1 MTAKPLFVSLAV
13 KRGSNK
19 ATPAV
24 TVYLDGEPVS
34 IPSHASLAAGLMAAG
49 VTRFRNTGVS
59 GAPRAPYC
67 MMGVCY
73 ECLVEIDDMPSQ
85 QACLTRPREG
95 MQIRTMSGLPGVAF
109 YDDDGNALAAP
120 VVPNGGAK

>member
-1 MTAKPLFVSLAV
+1 MIDKPLFVPLTAKPDV
-13 KRGSNK
+13 MP
-19 ATPAV
+19 TV
-24 TVYLDGEPVS
+24 TVSLDGQPV
-34 IPSHASLAAGLMAAG
+34 ILPADASLAAGLIAAG

-85 QACLTRPREG
+85 QACLTRPSEG
-95 MQIRTMSGLPGVAF
+95 MRIRTMGELPGVAF
-109 YDDDGNALAAP
+109 YDDDGNVLPTP
-120 VVPNGGAK
+120 VVTNGGAQ

>member
-1 MTAKPLFVSLAV
+1 MIAKPLFVSLAT
-13 KRGSNK
+13 KRGTNETS
-19 ATPAV
+19 PVV

-34 IPSHASLAAGLMAAG
+34 VPSQASLAAGLIAAG
-49 VTRFRNTGVS
+49 VTRFRNTGLS

-85 QACLTRPREG
+85 QACLTRPSEG
-95 MQIRTMSGLPGVAF
+95 MRIRTMSQLPGLAF
-109 YDDDGNALAAP
+109 YDDEGQPLAAP
-120 VVPNGGAK
+120 MLPDGDAQ